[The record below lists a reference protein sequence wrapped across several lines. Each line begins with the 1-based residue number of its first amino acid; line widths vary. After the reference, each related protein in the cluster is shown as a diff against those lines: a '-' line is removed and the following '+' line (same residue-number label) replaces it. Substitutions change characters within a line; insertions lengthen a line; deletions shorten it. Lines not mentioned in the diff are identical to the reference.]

1 MMKRASLMLRLA
13 LVAPAAVSQAQ
24 TDSKPTVPV
33 TVDNFARAESDLYF
47 GAIVKK
53 DGFGKF
59 EFTRTP
65 SLIEAQTIVR
75 MNRDT
80 LYGAAVFDLDG
91 GPVTVT
97 LPEV

>member
-1 MMKRASLMLRLA
+1 M
-13 LVAPAAVSQAQ
+13 PSQIYISAQ
-24 TDSKPTVPV
+24 SS
-33 TVDNFARAESDLYF
+33 N
-47 GAIVKK
+47 K